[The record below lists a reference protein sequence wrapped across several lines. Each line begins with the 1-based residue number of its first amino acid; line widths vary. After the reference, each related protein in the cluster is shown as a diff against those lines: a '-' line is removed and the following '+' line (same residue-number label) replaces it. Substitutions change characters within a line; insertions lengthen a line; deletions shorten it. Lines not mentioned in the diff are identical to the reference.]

1 MSKTVAVKHEKR
13 DMSANEIPGG
23 NGWKSKLERTDKDKV
38 VACVTNVVLAV
49 GMHPYL
55 YDCFAWSEVEEKVMI
70 MRPLPTYDGL
80 KSPRSASGYPC
91 TIDDKHA
98 VYIRCMLNSILGC
111 NFKASDVNDGLITIA
126 NQRPY
131 HPIRTYLKS
140 LTWDEEP
147 RLSDWLVKGFGAT
160 PGPLVGSMSHMF
172 LIAAVRRVI
181 FRRYKFDSMLVLEGA
196 KGIKKSSGIR
206 ALYGDEYFLEGVGDI
221 RREQSTQ
228 ILSGMWGVEIPEGK
242 GFLQADAATQK
253 AFLSQVEDTYRR
265 AYAHHAVSI
274 PRTVTFIMTVNDYN
288 YMIDG
293 VGDRRFWP
301 VRCGETSM
309 PDIEWIRANRDQL
322 WAEAFVKATERNEDG
337 TLKYQT
343 FMEDTEMGVLTDQQ
357 EDRVIVDPWESLIHH
372 YLYTDTG
379 GSGVKEVSTVR
390 LMADALEI
398 PKDRQDKTAQVKV
411 GRIMRD
417 MGWTKTRIGSRHNR
431 EYVYTRP

>member
-1 MSKTVAVKHEKR
+1 MTKLPAEMPEKR
-13 DMSANEIPGG
+13 DMTADEIPGG
-23 NGWKSKLERTDKDKV
+23 NGWKQRLDTTEKGNI
-38 VACVTNVVLAV
+38 AANVTNVVLAV
-49 GMHPYL
+49 GSHPFL
-55 YDCFAWSEVEEKVMI
+55 RDCFAWSEVEEKVMI

-80 KSPRSASGYPC
+80 NPPRSASGYPC

-98 VYIRCMLNSILGC
+98 VYIRCMLNSVLGC
-111 NFKASDVNDGLITIA
+111 NFKNSDVNDGLMTVA

-140 LTWDEEP
+140 LEWDGEP
-147 RLSDWLVKGFGAT
+147 RLSEWLVKGFGAT
-160 PGPLVGSMSHMF
+160 PSSLVASMSHMF

-181 FRRYKFDSMLVLEGA
+181 FRRYKFDSMLVLEGK

-221 RREQSTQ
+221 RREQSAQ

-242 GFLQADAATQK
+242 GFLHADAATQK

-265 AYAHHAVSI
+265 AYAHHSVSI

-309 PDIEWIRANRDQL
+309 PDIEWIRTNRDQL
-322 WAEAFVKATERNEDG
+322 WAEAFTKATERNDDG
-337 TLKYQT
+337 SLRYQT
-343 FMEDTEMGVLTDQQ
+343 FMEDAEMEELTENQD
-357 EDRVIVDPWESLIHH
+357 ERVIVDPWFSLVQK
-372 YLYTDTG
+372 YLYFDQA
-379 GSGVKEVSTVR
+379 GSAVPDISTVR
-390 LMADALEI
+390 LMSDALEI
-398 PKDRQDKTAQVKV
+398 PKDRQDKAAQCKI

-417 MGWTKTRIGSRHNR
+417 LGWKKHRVGSGHSR
-431 EYVYTRP
+431 EYVYSRP